1 MGFKKHYIFTNKNY
15 SEKSIMSTI
24 LGVISLGALFAAVYF
39 TFLAGGEAMVGYGV
53 TGLLAAVFSVTGLIL
68 GIMSK
73 LEKERF
79 YLFSYI
85 GIVTNLLA
93 IVSIDYMIYLGN
105 FA

>member
-73 LEKERF
+73 LEKDRF

-93 IVSIDYMIYLGN
+93 IVSIGYMIYLGN